1 MSNLDLPF
9 RSLAAVITGTSV
21 LLIMNIVSV
30 IGNILVCLA
39 MYRNPNLRST
49 TNLYIIALAVSDLIC
64 ATVEMP
70 LASAVFIIGKWD
82 FGDALCQIQGFVDA
96 FTTYVTPATMAL
108 TAFNRYMRIVKTNHY
123 NRVFSPLRSK
133 IWLSCVWL
141 FLSLYLLVGRLTGWN
156 KFQFIPGYAV
166 CSIAFVKN
174 ENRIIHYFLMFG
186 ILFVLP
192 LSVGCFSYCKVFS
205 KIKQHQQ
212 NVASSLQNA
221 SNGTGRISAK
231 EINISRALGYVAAG
245 FLFCWIPPW
254 VFAFWKRFSPDT
266 SPRITELLVTIFLF
280 MSATINPVIYAT
292 TNPHFR
298 KEFVKLLCWC
308 NGEKIQPTE
317 GRSSDEQ

>member
-1 MSNLDLPF
+1 M
-9 RSLAAVITGTSV
+9 T
-21 LLIMNIVSV
+21 
-30 IGNILVCLA
+30 
-39 MYRNPNLRST
+39 
-49 TNLYIIALAVSDLIC
+49 
-64 ATVEMP
+64 
-70 LASAVFIIGKWD
+70 
-82 FGDALCQIQGFVDA
+82 
-96 FTTYVTPATMAL
+96 L

-123 NRVFSPLRSK
+123 NKVFSPLRSK

-141 FLSLYLLVGRLTGWN
+141 FLFLYLLVGRLTGWN

-166 CSIAFVKN
+166 CSIAFFRN
-174 ENRIIHYFLMFG
+174 ENRIIHYFLVFG

-192 LSVGCFSYCKVFS
+192 FFVGCFSYYKVFT

-245 FLFCWIPPW
+245 FLFCWIPHW

-266 SPRITELLVTIFLF
+266 SPRITELLVTILLF

-308 NGEKIQPTE
+308 NKKIIQPTE

>member
-1 MSNLDLPF
+1 
-9 RSLAAVITGTSV
+9 
-21 LLIMNIVSV
+21 
-30 IGNILVCLA
+30 
-39 MYRNPNLRST
+39 
-49 TNLYIIALAVSDLIC
+49 
-64 ATVEMP
+64 
-70 LASAVFIIGKWD
+70 
-82 FGDALCQIQGFVDA
+82 
-96 FTTYVTPATMAL
+96 
-108 TAFNRYMRIVKTNHY
+108 MRIVKTNHY
-123 NRVFSPLRSK
+123 NRVFSSLRSK

-141 FLSLYLLVGRLTGWN
+141 FLFLYLLVGRLTGWN

-192 LSVGCFSYCKVFS
+192 FSVGCFSYYKVFS

-266 SPRITELLVTIFLF
+266 SLRITELLVTILLF

-317 GRSSDEQ
+317 GRLREEQQTASELNWIP

>member
-96 FTTYVTPATMAL
+96 FASYVTPATMAL

-192 LSVGCFSYCKVFS
+192 FSVGCFSFFFFS
-205 KIKQHQQ
+205 
-212 NVASSLQNA
+212 
-221 SNGTGRISAK
+221 
-231 EINISRALGYVAAG
+231 
-245 FLFCWIPPW
+245 
-254 VFAFWKRFSPDT
+254 
-266 SPRITELLVTIFLF
+266 
-280 MSATINPVIYAT
+280 
-292 TNPHFR
+292 
-298 KEFVKLLCWC
+298 EFVKLLCWC
-308 NGEKIQPTE
+308 NGEKIRPTE
-317 GRSSDEQ
+317 GRLREEQQTASELNWIP